1 MLAAESSRFA
11 PHFEASL
18 LERRL
23 DWREIIEPIEPF
35 LDAVNRRL
43 ADQIQEFDPDIAAYA
58 EYALTGQG
66 KQLRPALVALS
77 GGAIGKTT
85 EAHVLAA
92 VIIEMIHLATLVHD
106 DVIDEAQIRRGRPT
120 LAANWGNEI
129 SVLLG
134 DCLFAHALKLA
145 ASFPTTEIC
154 RCVAAATNTVCAG
167 EILQTQ
173 RQKNFE
179 LKRAEYLK
187 VIQMKTGELFALSCD
202 LGAFLS
208 GATPPQRQNLRQYGL
223 EIGTAYQVYDD
234 CLDVFGS
241 EVAAGKS
248 LGTDLAKGKLT
259 LPLIWL
265 TERSDEDERRRLLAW
280 LQDWKPEYFPK
291 LTEELLAQRAL
302 AECQR
307 VVQQHLHAAR
317 QKLAALPQNG
327 QKSGLLGLTDFLADQ
342 VARLQKTS

>member
-1 MLAAESSRFA
+1 MLAAESSRFT
-11 PHFEASL
+11 PHFRTSFP
-18 LERRL
+18 ERRL
-23 DWREIIEPIEPF
+23 DWREIIEPVEPF
-35 LDAVNRRL
+35 LQAVNQRL

-77 GGAIGKTT
+77 AATIGKTT
-85 EAHVLAA
+85 DSHVLAA

-106 DVIDEAQIRRGRPT
+106 DVIDEAQLRRGRPT
-120 LAANWGNEI
+120 LAANWGNEL

-208 GATPPQRQNLRQYGL
+208 GATPAQRQSLRLYGL

-248 LGTDLAKGKLT
+248 LGTDLAQGKLT

-265 TERSDEDERRRLLAW
+265 TEQFGNAEREQLLAR
-280 LQDWKPEYFPK
+280 LQDWKPEHFPK
-291 LTEELLAQRAL
+291 IMEELLAHGAL

-317 QKLAALPQNG
+317 QKLGAMPENG
-327 QKSGLLGLTDFLADQ
+327 PKNGLFCLTEFLADQ
-342 VARLQKTS
+342 VARLQKTG

>member
-1 MLAAESSRFA
+1 MLAAESSRFT
-11 PHFEASL
+11 PQFSL
-18 LERRL
+18 RERHL
-23 DWREIIEPIEPF
+23 DWREIIEPVDPF
-35 LDAVNRRL
+35 LHAVNQRL
-43 ADQIQEFDPDIAAYA
+43 ADQIREFDPEIAAYA
-58 EYALTGQG
+58 QYALTGQG

-77 GGAIGKTT
+77 GGAIGKTGD
-85 EAHVLAA
+85 AHVLAA

-106 DVIDEAQIRRGRPT
+106 DIIDEAQIRRGRPT
-120 LAANWGNEI
+120 LAGNCGNEI

-167 EILQTQ
+167 EILQTL
-173 RQKNFE
+173 REKNFE
-179 LKRAEYLK
+179 LKRDGYLK

-208 GATPPQRQNLRQYGL
+208 GATPPQRQNLRHYGL

-265 TERSDEDERRRLLAW
+265 TERFGKHERAQLMAR
-280 LQDWKPEYFPK
+280 LQDWKPEHFPK
-291 LTEELLAQRAL
+291 LMEDLLAHQAL

-307 VVQQHLHAAR
+307 VVQQHLQAAR
-317 QKLAALPQNG
+317 QYLAVLPENPS
-327 QKSGLLGLTDFLADQ
+327 KTGLFGLAEFLSDQ
-342 VARLQKTS
+342 VARLQK